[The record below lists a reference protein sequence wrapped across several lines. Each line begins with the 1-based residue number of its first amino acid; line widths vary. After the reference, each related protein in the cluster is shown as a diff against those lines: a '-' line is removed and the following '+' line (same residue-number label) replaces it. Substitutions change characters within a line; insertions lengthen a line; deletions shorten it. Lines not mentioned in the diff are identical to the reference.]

1 MNPTMM
7 LEDSLWQGV
16 QEWQHH
22 SQSERQIYYE
32 MVGKLVRVPD
42 QGLDEDLH
50 PSGSVPPTLGG

>member
-1 MNPTMM
+1 MM

-22 SQSERQIYYE
+22 SQSERRIYYE